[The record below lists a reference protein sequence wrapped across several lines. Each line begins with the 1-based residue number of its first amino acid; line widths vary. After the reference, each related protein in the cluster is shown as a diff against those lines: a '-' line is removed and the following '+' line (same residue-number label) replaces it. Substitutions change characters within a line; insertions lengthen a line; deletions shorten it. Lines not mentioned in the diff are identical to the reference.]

1 MRHFLLVM
9 LTVSAAGFAQ
19 DGLYGSFTLGKKFI
33 DMQPLNDALNS
44 ANVPVAF
51 ASDQWILGGEGH
63 MIVAKHFLAGGKGF
77 VTLNNP
83 QKFTD
88 ADGVNGEMKMTGILA
103 MATLGYSFNAGRNN
117 ALRLYP
123 LVGGGVTTVILQNKA
138 YLHQPSTADTSFA
151 DVISNREDYMSV
163 IQKVGAAIDLGLG
176 FDYFLEFIELKAL
189 IPGLV
194 FGPMFHIDAAYTF
207 TPGNLRWM
215 RDVDNLADFHPDI
228 TFKGFYFNAGIGI
241 GLSSTRD

>member
-1 MRHFLLVM
+1 M
-9 LTVSAAGFAQ
+9 LIMCGVAFGQ

-33 DMQPLNDALNS
+33 DLTALNES
-44 ANVPVAF
+44 PAVRDSLGVAF

-63 MIVAKHFLAGGKGF
+63 IIVARHFMVGGKGF

-88 ADGVNGEMKMTGILA
+88 PMTGEQIGELKFTGILA
-103 MATLGYSFNAGRNN
+103 MGTLGYTFIAGSKN

-123 LVGGGVTTVILQNKA
+123 WAGLGATTVILQNKA
-138 YLHQPSTADTSFA
+138 YYPEGA
-151 DVISNREDYMSV
+151 SNNTFEHVVAQRDDQMSV
-163 IQKVGAAIDLGLG
+163 IQKVGLAVDVGLG

-207 TPGNLRWM
+207 IPGNLRWM
-215 RDVDNLADFHPDI
+215 RDVDNLQDYNPDI
-228 TFKGFYFNAGIGI
+228 AFKGFYFNAGVGF
-241 GLSSTRD
+241 GLSSVRD